1 MKKFMP
7 GLLLVG
13 SLFASVLPVASANVT
28 TKAPTQHTL
37 IVDGGPP
44 GPCILC
50 RGTGG

>member
-13 SLFASVLPVASANVT
+13 SLFASVFGTPAASMTA
-28 TKAPTQHTL
+28 KAPAAHTL

>member
-1 MKKFMP
+1 MKKFIV
-7 GLLLVG
+7 GLLSV
-13 SLFASVLPVASANVT
+13 FALSIAQSSATVT
-28 TKAPTQHTL
+28 AKAPASSAL